1 MGLLDGTLKLAGSVV
16 LAATGVVA
24 TVAREAGNAT
34 GIDTLTD
41 VAGMAQDASFEKIRD
56 MWTPDEKKDDAYYE
70 AQAKRSE
77 RRAADAERKGKQ
89 VRKQYYGDDVDCED
103 VD

>member
-24 TVAREAGNAT
+24 TVARAAGNAT
-34 GIDTLTD
+34 GIDILTD
-41 VAGMAQDASFEKIRD
+41 VAGTIQDASFEKIRD
-56 MWTPDEKKDDAYYE
+56 MWTPDDEKDDAYYE

-77 RRAADAERKGKQ
+77 RRAADAEYRGSQ
-89 VRKQYYGDDVDCED
+89 FRKQYEKEKAKYEDDD
-103 VD
+103 

>member
-34 GIDTLTD
+34 GIDILTD
-41 VAGMAQDASFEKIRD
+41 VAGTIQDASFEKIRD
-56 MWTPDEKKDDAYYE
+56 MWTPDDEKDDAYYE
-70 AQAKRSE
+70 AQAERSE
-77 RRAADAERKGKQ
+77 RRATSAEHTGQQFRKRYEKEHA
-89 VRKQYYGDDVDCED
+89 KYENND
-103 VD
+103 